1 MIVADIRQELRK
13 NIDHEYRDSV
23 RKFTKKEDRND
34 RVIHYGVK
42 TPIVRKNN
50 TNSVSVSETLSFD
63 SVVSAKY
70 YSLIKKKPKEEI
82 FKICEDLL
90 KSGCSEEKTIAFDW
104 AFRLRKHYEESDFNI
119 FESWLEKYVT
129 GWGSCDDLCTHA
141 FGAFIYQFP
150 EFIPEIKKWTKSDN
164 RWLRR
169 ASAVVLIYSIRR
181 DKYLETIFEIA
192 DMLLLDEEDLV
203 QKGYGWMLKEAS
215 NLYPQE
221 VFQYVMKHKA
231 EMPRTSL
238 RYAIEKMPPEWKKK
252 AMARE

>member
-1 MIVADIRQELRK
+1 MSTEKRIIKEINQELK
-13 NIDHEYRDSV
+13 KHVDHEYHDSIQ
-23 RKFTKKEDRND
+23 KFTKKEDRNN
-34 RVIHYGVK
+34 RVTHYGVK
-42 TPIVRKNN
+42 TPIVRKI
-50 TNSVSVSETLSFD
+50 
-63 SVVSAKY
+63 SAKY

-82 FKICEDLL
+82 FKICEDML
-90 KSGCSEEKTIAFDW
+90 KFRNSEERTIAFDW
-104 AFRLRKHYEESDFNI
+104 AFRLRKRYEESDFHI
-119 FESWLEKYVT
+119 FESWLENYVT

-150 EFIPEIKKWTKSDN
+150 EFIPKVKEWARSKN
-164 RWLRR
+164 QWLKR
-169 ASAVVLIYSIRR
+169 ASAVVLIYSLRR
-181 DKYLETIFEIA
+181 KQLLGSSFEIA
-192 DMLLLDEEDLV
+192 DMLLLDKEDLV

-252 AMARE
+252 AMTRK

>member
-1 MIVADIRQELRK
+1 MIVEEIRQELRK

-42 TPIVRKNN
+42 TPVVRK
-50 TNSVSVSETLSFD
+50 
-63 SVVSAKY
+63 VSAKY

-82 FKICEDLL
+82 FKICGDLL

-129 GWGSCDDLCTHA
+129 GWGSCDDLCAHA

-150 EFIPEIKKWTKSDN
+150 EFIPEIKKWSKSEN

-192 DMLLLDEEDLV
+192 DLLLLDKEDLV

>member
-1 MIVADIRQELRK
+1 MSTEKRIIKEINQELK
-13 NIDHEYRDSV
+13 KHIDHEYRDSV
-23 RKFTKKEDRND
+23 QKFTKKEDRNN
-34 RVIHYGVK
+34 RVTHYGVK
-42 TPIVRKNN
+42 TPIVRKIS
-50 TNSVSVSETLSFD
+50 T
-63 SVVSAKY
+63 KY
-70 YSLIKKKPKEEI
+70 YSQIKAKPKEEI

-90 KSGCSEEKTIAFDW
+90 KSRCSEEKTIAFDW
-104 AFRLRKHYEESDFNI
+104 AFRLRKCYEESDFNI
-119 FESWLEKYVT
+119 FELWLKKYVT

-150 EFIPEIKKWTKSDN
+150 EFIPKVKEWARSKN
-164 RWLRR
+164 QWLKR

-181 DKYLETIFEIA
+181 DKYLETVFEIA
-192 DMLLLDEEDLV
+192 DLLLLDKEDLV

-221 VFQYVMKHKA
+221 VFQYVMKHRA

-252 AMARE
+252 AMRRK